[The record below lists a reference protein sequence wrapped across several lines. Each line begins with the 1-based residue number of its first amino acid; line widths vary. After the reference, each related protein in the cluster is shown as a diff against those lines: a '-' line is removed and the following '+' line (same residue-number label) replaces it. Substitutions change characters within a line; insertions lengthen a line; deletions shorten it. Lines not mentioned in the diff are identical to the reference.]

1 MTVAIL
7 TGASAGLGQSFFKSL
22 LADGPQV
29 DEIWL
34 IARRKERLEEMAA
47 SCPEQKIRVLPM
59 DLTDKESFKALAD
72 ILENEKPDVRALIN
86 NAGFGKMGYVEELD
100 PEDQGGMVDLNV
112 RALTVLSA
120 MVLPYMHKGAF
131 VLNVCSIA
139 SFVPNPRMTVYS
151 STKAYVM
158 SFSRGLREETKKRG
172 VNVLALCPGPMRTE
186 FLPVAGIAAGSSKNF
201 DMLPYAE
208 PDKVAKA
215 ALKNARRGK
224 AVYTPLAFFKFYR
237 ILARV
242 VPHRWLMKL
251 SKV

>member
-7 TGASAGLGQSFFKSL
+7 TGASAGLGQSFFKAL
-22 LADGPQV
+22 TANGPAV

-34 IARRKERLEEMAA
+34 IARRRERLEEMAA
-47 SCPEQKIRVLPM
+47 SCLAQNVRVLSM
-59 DLTDKESFKALAD
+59 DLTVEDSFKE
-72 ILENEKPDVRALIN
+72 LETLLKTEKPDVKVLIN
-86 NAGFGKMGYVEELD
+86 NAGFGKMGYVEELS
-100 PEDQGGMVDLNV
+100 PEEQGGMVDLNV

-120 MVLPYMHKGAF
+120 MVLPFMNKGAF

-158 SFSRGLREETKKRG
+158 SFSKGLREETKKRG

-186 FLPVAGIAAGSSKNF
+186 FLPVAGIAAGSSKTF
-201 DMLPYAE
+201 DTLPYAN
-208 PDKVAKA
+208 PDKVAAA
-215 ALKNARRGK
+215 ALKSAVKGK
-224 AVYTPLAFFKFYR
+224 AVCTPLAFFKFYR
-237 ILARV
+237 ILAKLL
-242 VPHRWLMKL
+242 PHNWLMKL